1 MPVSEL
7 SSVDR
12 LRSIFEQLY
21 IVIKHYFSAMLNAD
35 HFFRANQW
43 LEALWGKKRRF
54 RVMSVKVIWII
65 CIFGGTFASNIFAQ
79 QNIVPNPGFEKYAGP
94 PVGWAYRGA
103 YFGQVMK
110 YWFSATT
117 SSPDI
122 YGPSVKVPKDWAEKG
137 FGDQKA
143 HGGKSM
149 AGLTLW
155 GCINGKPHCR
165 EYIEIQLSEPLV
177 PGQSYYAEFWTTHL
191 LKSLQINNLA
201 IALSTTKVE
210 RKTDELIQMAPV
222 VVSKSLVAAP
232 AGRWVKVSGQF
243 VATEESEFLLI
254 GNFQDDNN
262 TLSKAW
268 SPDCFN
274 YAYYYIDDVL
284 LKKIPPFR
292 PVPVKS
298 DDLTLQKLEPGKT
311 IRLKNIYFE
320 FDRDE
325 LMPRSFVELN
335 KLLKIMR
342 DNPGMVIEILGHTDN
357 VGDDTYNLDLSRR
370 RAASVMSFLLEN
382 KIAAKRL
389 RSKGWGESKPIAT
402 NETDEGRQFNRR
414 VEFQIISL
422 K

>member
-1 MPVSEL
+1 
-7 SSVDR
+7 
-12 LRSIFEQLY
+12 
-21 IVIKHYFSAMLNAD
+21 MLNSYQIFREGLLAQTLARENRWRLIRAVKKTA
-35 HFFRANQW
+35 FFYLFFISLIAQ
-43 LEALWGKKRRF
+43 
-54 RVMSVKVIWII
+54 
-65 CIFGGTFASNIFAQ
+65 IFAQ

-117 SSPDI
+117 ASPDV

-165 EYIEIQLSEPLV
+165 EYIEIQLAEPLV

-191 LKSLQINNLA
+191 LKSLQINNLG

-210 RKTDELIQMAPV
+210 RKTDELIQIAPV
-222 VVSKSLVAAP
+222 VVSKSLVVAP

-243 VATEESEFLLI
+243 VASEESEYLLI
-254 GNFQDDNN
+254 GNFQDDNH

-292 PVPVKS
+292 PIPVKP
-298 DDLTLQKLEPGKT
+298 DDLSLQALEAGKT

-325 LMPRSFVELN
+325 LMPRSYVELN

-342 DNPGMVIEILGHTDN
+342 DKPAMVIEILGHTDN

-370 RAASVMSFLLEN
+370 RATSVMSFLLEN
-382 KIAAKRL
+382 KISPKRL

-422 K
+422 N